1 MQKSA
6 LNDLFLAAA
15 GGDQAAE
22 SKLIEMLRERFLVLA
37 KFRMGGSDAED
48 IVQEACITVVQK
60 YKTLPDHD
68 RFLLWAHTVLRNKIG
83 NYISGSRRRNR
94 IFADSAGGEQ
104 VGRETNDASIGL
116 LEEQIVKCLK
126 RIGRVNRR
134 YPRILN
140 LVHLGYNA
148 DEISRRLNLNKK
160 HLYVLLNRGRSLLAD
175 CLEKD
180 DE

>member
-6 LNDLFLAAA
+6 LNDIFQAAT
-15 GGDQAAE
+15 GGDQSAE
-22 SKLIEMLRERFLVLA
+22 STLIAMLRDRFMILA
-37 KFRMGGSDAED
+37 KLRIGESDAED

-60 YKTLPDHD
+60 YKTLPDYG

-94 IFADSAGGEQ
+94 IFIDAAGDEQ
-104 VGRETNDASIGL
+104 AGRGFDDASVGL
-116 LEEQIVKCLK
+116 LEEQIVNCLK

-148 DEISRRLNLNKK
+148 DEISRRLKLQKK
-160 HLYVLLNRGRSLLAD
+160 HLYVLLNRGRSMLAD
-175 CLEKD
+175 CLERG